1 MPRFRTRIALA
12 TLLALGAC
20 DKAPAAETRGSQS
33 PEKSAAEPVSP
44 NDPMPAEP
52 PAPAD
57 PAPEL
62 PAKAE
67 PEPEPE
73 PTFGP
78 AALTVLTDAQRQ
90 TLLDGEEDPP
100 IRVEVHYVQSN
111 ETRHDLF
118 FPYVE
123 NVGGCAIGVG
133 SDQTFTAA
141 AKARSTVLFMM
152 DIDRRVVDLHLMHRI
167 FVLASETPED
177 NWAWWNRKNADA
189 AKALLEEELLEAGVR
204 ETTIKRTLRGYE
216 AYRETVYRHLGR
228 VISRERDGAKV
239 TWLSDPDSYAHIR
252 SLYQTGRVRVMQGN
266 LAGEFSMRTAAKA
279 CEALGE
285 TMRVVYM
292 SNAEEYFSYT
302 PDFVA
307 NLHAQPIDDKSVL
320 LRTIYSKKWQ
330 HADLWAYQVH
340 KLSDFKERLGDSRNR
355 KRTVMLRYA
364 RHDGGLER
372 ESLSIRGFS
381 RIGYVGDES
390 AP

>member
-1 MPRFRTRIALA
+1 MRTALA
-12 TLLALGAC
+12 TLVALGAC
-20 DKAPAAETRGSQS
+20 DKAPAAETLGSQS
-33 PEKSAAEPVSP
+33 PEKSATEPVSP
-44 NDPMPAEP
+44 KDPPSS
-52 PAPAD
+52 D
-57 PAPEL
+57 PAPL
-62 PAKAE
+62 AE
-67 PEPEPE
+67 QAPEPPYKPEPE

-78 AALTVLTDAQRQ
+78 AALTVLTDTQRQ
-90 TLLDGEEDPP
+90 TLLEGEEDPP

-118 FPYVE
+118 FPYIE

-152 DIDRRVVDLHLMHRI
+152 DIDRRVVDLHRMHRI
-167 FVLASETPED
+167 FVLASETAEE
-177 NWAWWNRKNADA
+177 NWAWWDRRNADK
-189 AKALLEEELLEAGVR
+189 AKALLAQKLPESDVS
-204 ETTIKRTLRGYE
+204 ETTIKRTLRGYQ
-216 AYRETVYRHLGR
+216 AYRETVYRHLER

-266 LAGEFSMRTAAKA
+266 LAGEFSMRTAATA

-292 SNAEEYFSYT
+292 SNAEEYFTYT
-302 PDFVA
+302 PDFA
-307 NLHAQPIDDKSVL
+307 RNLHAQPIDDQSVL

-340 KLSDFKERLGDSRNR
+340 KLSDFQERLKDTRNR

-364 RHDGGLER
+364 RNDGGLER

-381 RIGYVGDES
+381 RIGYVGDEN